1 MKVHRYLAALC
12 VAGTLLPLTGCGG
25 TSGAPDLPQGDE
37 SFTADPG
44 EFTVDIDNKYWPMKP
59 GRRWI
64 YREVD
69 EEGNVLKVVVTVA
82 NQKKKIA
89 NGITARVLRDTVT
102 KNGELI
108 EDTIDWYAQDSQGNI
123 WYLGEK
129 TAEFSKG
136 KVSSTAGS
144 WEAGID
150 GALPGVVVAG
160 SPSDGQRYRQEFF
173 KGEAEDNGEVLS
185 TGEQVEV
192 PAGHYRNALLTKDT
206 NTLEPRVL
214 ELKLYAPGVGPVL
227 TLDISG
233 GSGSEE
239 LVTVDNVD
247 PATAEE
253 AGTTPLGTPYG
264 NQGRASRY
272 GPEHRAQRF

>member
-1 MKVHRYLAALC
+1 MKVHPHLAALC
-12 VAGTLLPLTGCGG
+12 VAGALFPLAGCGD
-25 TSGAPDLPQGDE
+25 SSDAPDLPQGDDP
-37 SFTADPG
+37 FTVDPG

-59 GRRWI
+59 GRRWN

-89 NGITARVLRDTVT
+89 NGITARVVRDTVT
-102 KNGELI
+102 ENGELI
-108 EDTIDWYAQDSQGNI
+108 EDTIDWYAQDPQGNI

-129 TAEFSKG
+129 SAEFSRG
-136 KVSSTAGS
+136 KLSSTAGS
-144 WEAGID
+144 WEAGVD
-150 GALPGVVVAG
+150 GALPGVIVAG
-160 SPSDGQRYRQEFF
+160 SPADGQRYRQEYF

-206 NTLEPRVL
+206 NALEPRVL
-214 ELKLYAPGVGPVL
+214 EHKLYAPGVGPVL

-233 GSGSEE
+233 GSGREE
-239 LVTVDNVD
+239 LVTVHTVD
-247 PATAEE
+247 PATAEA
-253 AGTTPLGTPYG
+253 AGAAPLGTPYG
-264 NQGRASRY
+264 D
-272 GPEHRAQRF
+272 